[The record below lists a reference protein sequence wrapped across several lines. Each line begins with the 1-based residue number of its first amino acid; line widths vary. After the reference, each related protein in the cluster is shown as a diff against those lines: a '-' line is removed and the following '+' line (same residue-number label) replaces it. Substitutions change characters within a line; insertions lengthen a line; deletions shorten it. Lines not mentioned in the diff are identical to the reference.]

1 MRDTGLY
8 LKKRLVE
15 EILPFKCVG
24 DIRGMGF
31 FQGIDIVKSKESR
44 EEDGDLAKKIIMEMR
59 ARMVLVSRDGPKS
72 NVLKFSDAFQLD
84 HLALVIVLQHKLT
97 SD

>member
-1 MRDTGLY
+1 
-8 LKKRLVE
+8 
-15 EILPFKCVG
+15 
-24 DIRGMGF
+24 MGF

-72 NVLKFSDAFQLD
+72 NVLKFKPPLVFNKQNVDTLIDKLKEVIESQLYE
-84 HLALVIVLQHKLT
+84 
-97 SD
+97 